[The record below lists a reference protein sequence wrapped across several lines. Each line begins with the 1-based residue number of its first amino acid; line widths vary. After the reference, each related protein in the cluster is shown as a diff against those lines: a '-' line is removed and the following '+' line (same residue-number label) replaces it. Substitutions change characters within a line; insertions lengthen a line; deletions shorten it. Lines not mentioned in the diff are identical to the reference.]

1 MEISRPASVGAPLK
15 NGHYV
20 RFFSIIKK
28 EIPNSIR
35 VGAAEAS
42 DLSVSDEAGQL
53 HFGPLQAPIAG
64 RVANVNDT
72 PSCALL
78 DDVDLLQGHQLV
90 IILFE
95 HFSSPLFF
103 VSLL

>member
-1 MEISRPASVGAPLK
+1 MEIRAAGAWAARTK
-15 NGHYV
+15 NRYDE
-20 RFFSIIKK
+20 RFVQNNKK
-28 EIPNSIR
+28 LPTSIR

-42 DLSVSDEAGQL
+42 DLPVSDEAGQL

-72 PSCALL
+72 PSRALL
-78 DDVDLLQGHQLV
+78 DDVDLFQGHELI

-95 HFSSPLFF
+95 HFSSPLLV

>member
-1 MEISRPASVGAPLK
+1 MEILRASPGGAPLK
-15 NGHYV
+15 GRHYV
-20 RFFSIIKK
+20 RFFENNKK
-28 EIPNSIR
+28 KSPTQSEL
-35 VGAAEAS
+35 GAAEAS

-64 RVANVNDT
+64 RVASVDDT
-72 PSCALL
+72 PSRALL
-78 DDVDLLQGHQLV
+78 DDVDLFQGHQLV

-95 HFSSPLFF
+95 HFSSPLFV

>member
-1 MEISRPASVGAPLK
+1 MEIRAAGAWAARTE
-15 NGHYV
+15 NRYDE
-20 RFFSIIKK
+20 RFVQNNKK
-28 EIPNSIR
+28 IPNSIR

-64 RVANVNDT
+64 RIANVNDT
-72 PSCALL
+72 PSRALL
-78 DDVDLLQGHQLV
+78 DDVDLFQGHELV

-95 HFSSPLFF
+95 HLSSPLLV
-103 VSLL
+103 VSVL

>member
-1 MEISRPASVGAPLK
+1 MEILRASLVGAPLK
-15 NGHYV
+15 NRYDGG
-20 RFFSIIKK
+20 FFFKPIKK
-28 EIPNSIR
+28 IPNSIR

-72 PSCALL
+72 PSRALL
-78 DDVDLLQGHQLV
+78 DDVDLFQGHQLV

-95 HFSSPLFF
+95 HFSSPLLV